1 MQTYAFPCCH
11 GYFNLK
17 TLSSV
22 LLESHEGHVSLMAK
36 FTNHLSV
43 QECLKTTML
52 WHFYHLWSAYK
63 SFSFLQGQKRHPLA
77 IETESTMASNEHRP
91 KTRLSLRSSSTV
103 RYGSMSSEQPDRDAS
118 SVQTTSISLRRS
130 YIAVAVLCY
139 INLLNYMD
147 RYTIAGEQTLPKAI
161 ASVMRQNVNRNSDR
175 CCSGSVPGVLLSIQ
189 KYFEIADSTSGL
201 LQTGISLCL

>member
-63 SFSFLQGQKRHPLA
+63 SFSFLQGQKRQKREHYGLQRTQTKNPLEPPLKLDCTLWLHELWA
-77 IETESTMASNEHRP
+77 TRQGRILRANNLHFSETLLHR
-91 KTRLSLRSSSTV
+91 
-103 RYGSMSSEQPDRDAS
+103 
-118 SVQTTSISLRRS
+118 
-130 YIAVAVLCY
+130 
-139 INLLNYMD
+139 
-147 RYTIAGEQTLPKAI
+147 
-161 ASVMRQNVNRNSDR
+161 
-175 CCSGSVPGVLLSIQ
+175 SGSALLHQSPQ
-189 KYFEIADSTSGL
+189 LYGPLYHCRWANSTQSHSKCDAAEC
-201 LQTGISLCL
+201 Q